1 MRRLMP
7 VFLLVAAVMCHSV
20 AFAEVQGVTFID
32 AAELKVM
39 ADKGEPVALL
49 DARSRGAYDHSDK
62 VIKGAIRIVPDEL
75 VGRAWELPMGKA
87 IATFC
92 T

>member
-1 MRRLMP
+1 MRRLVP
-7 VFLLVAAVMCHSV
+7 FFLLAAVLIFHAAAIAQV
-20 AFAEVQGVTFID
+20 RGVTFVD
-32 AAELKVM
+32 AAELKAMVE
-39 ADKGEPVALL
+39 KGEPVALL
-49 DARSRGAYDHSDK
+49 DVRSRGAYDHGDT

-75 VGRAWELPMGKA
+75 VDRAWELPMGKV

>member
-1 MRRLMP
+1 MRRLAPFLMLLALV
-7 VFLLVAAVMCHSV
+7 VFCSTAIAQVR
-20 AFAEVQGVTFID
+20 GVTFID

-39 ADKGEPVALL
+39 VDRGDRVALL
-49 DARSRGAYDHSDK
+49 DARSRGAYDHGDK
-62 VIKGAIRIVPDEL
+62 VIKGAIRIVPDDL
-75 VGRAWELPMGKA
+75 VDRAWELPMGKT